1 MAVFVLP
8 LSCTLEHRHVILA
21 GSRCEQPTNQ
31 RSRLGDD
38 LAFSPAQLSSSPQP
52 VTMCV
57 LSVSCVLLLE
67 RCFGCFG
74 F

>member
-1 MAVFVLP
+1 MAVFVL
-8 LSCTLEHRHVILA
+8 LLFCTLEHRHVILA
-21 GSRCEQPTNQ
+21 ASRCEQPTNQ

-38 LAFSPAQLSSSPQP
+38 LAFSPAQPA
-52 VTMCV
+52 TMCV
-57 LSVSCVLLLE
+57 LSLSCVLILE